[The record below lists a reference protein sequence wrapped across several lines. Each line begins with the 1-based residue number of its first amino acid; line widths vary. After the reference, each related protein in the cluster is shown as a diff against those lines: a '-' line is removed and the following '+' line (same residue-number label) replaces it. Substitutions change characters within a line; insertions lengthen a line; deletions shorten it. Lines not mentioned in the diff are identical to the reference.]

1 MSKIKMLAIGATA
14 AVFSATYAAAG
25 SFENYGEVEGWN
37 VFVDKEKMSCLIEK
51 SDDFGNVVQM
61 GLMEDRSIGYLGV
74 FTKGEIEL
82 KAGDK
87 KAVAVL
93 LGDNLYF
100 GEAKGM
106 RGNEAL
112 GLNGGYILTDNPQFV
127 EDIAKQYT
135 MIVFPEKTYTFVMD
149 LTGTYKAIEMARK
162 CNTEN

>member
-1 MSKIKMLAIGATA
+1 MGATIA
-14 AVFSATYAAAG
+14 ALTSTYAAAS
-25 SFENYGEVEGWN
+25 SFEKYGEVEGWN
-37 VFVDKEKMSCLIEK
+37 VFTDKAKMSCLIEK
-51 SDDFGNVVQM
+51 SDNMGNVVQM

-74 FTKGEIEL
+74 FTTSKVEM

-93 LGDNLYF
+93 LGENLYF

-106 RGNEAL
+106 LGNEAM
-112 GLNGGYILTDNPQFV
+112 GLNGGYILTDSPQFV

-135 MIVFPEKTYTFVMD
+135 MIVFPEEAYSFVMD

-162 CNTEN
+162 CNAEN